1 MVSDQD
7 PYIETKYELQTEG
20 DVKLAGDLQKPTG
33 KLMAGSKSVIYEGE
47 QVLRQKF
54 TGKNGSITINI
65 TYQAC
70 DSHACLMPKTK
81 TLKIRI

>member
-1 MVSDQD
+1 
-7 PYIETKYELQTEG
+7 
-20 DVKLAGDLQKPTG
+20 
-33 KLMAGSKSVIYEGE
+33 MAGSKSIIYEGE

-54 TGKNGSITINI
+54 TGKEGSITFTI

-81 TLKIRI
+81 TVKVNI

>member
-1 MVSDQD
+1 
-7 PYIETKYELQTEG
+7 
-20 DVKLAGDLQKPTG
+20 
-33 KLMAGSKSVIYEGE
+33 MAGSKSVIYEGE

>member
-1 MVSDQD
+1 
-7 PYIETKYELQTEG
+7 
-20 DVKLAGDLQKPTG
+20 
-33 KLMAGSKSVIYEGE
+33 MAGSKSVIYEGE

-81 TLKIRI
+81 TLKSEYNKIREIHLIQERLWNN